1 MTISSNSWR
10 WAAIT
15 ALWILVASVGFVVL
29 VQGMLVFFAP
39 FGSWQ
44 MPGAAKVEI
53 KLIERDE
60 QGRITGKVQARQG
73 NRERTLVL
81 TKAECLKIE
90 AEEEVWIL
98 DNYFAGG
105 ARPDQFLLTP
115 WRLLTEY
122 PEPLLLL
129 ALLAIRRLR
138 RAQAK
143 AAKEIPEQPRTVWRD
158 EFHMKAVRFSGTD
171 EAGKSEESDKSL
183 RLNDSAIQ
191 ISDHKD

>member
-1 MTISSNSWR
+1 MTISSNNWR

-15 ALWILVASVGFVVL
+15 GLWILVASIGFVVL

-39 FGSWQ
+39 FGEWQ
-44 MPGAAKVEI
+44 VPGIAKVEI
-53 KLIERDE
+53 LLVERDE
-60 QGRITGKVQARQG
+60 QGRITGKVDVKREG
-73 NRERTLVL
+73 HERTLTL
-81 TKAECLKIE
+81 LKEECLKIE
-90 AEEEVWIL
+90 AEEEIWIL

-138 RAQAK
+138 RSQAK
-143 AAKEIPEQPRTVWRD
+143 AVEEVPDQPRAVWRD
-158 EFHMKAVRFSGTD
+158 EFHMKAARFSETLRPKD
-171 EAGKSEESDKSL
+171 PEELGKP
-183 RLNDSAIQ
+183 
-191 ISDHKD
+191 

>member
-1 MTISSNSWR
+1 MKISPGNWR

-15 ALWILVASVGFVVL
+15 GLWILVAGIAFVVL

-44 MPGAAKVEI
+44 TPGISKVEI
-53 KLIERDE
+53 LLVERDE
-60 QGRITGKVQARQG
+60 QGRITGKAQARRGGRQR
-73 NRERTLVL
+73 NLVL
-81 TKAECLKIE
+81 TKEECLKIE
-90 AEEEVWIL
+90 AGEEVWIL

-115 WRLLTEY
+115 LRLLTEY

-138 RAQAK
+138 RIQIK
-143 AAKEIPEQPRTVWRD
+143 AAEPLPGQPRAVWRD
-158 EFHMKAVRFSGTD
+158 EFHLKAARFSGPD
-171 EAGKSEESDKSL
+171 EAGKSE
-183 RLNDSAIQ
+183 DS
-191 ISDHKD
+191 SKD

>member
-1 MTISSNSWR
+1 MTISSNNWR

-15 ALWILVASVGFVVL
+15 SLWILVAGIAFVVL

-39 FGSWQ
+39 FGGWQ
-44 MPGAAKVEI
+44 MPGIAKVEI
-53 KLIERDE
+53 VLVERDE

-73 NRERTLVL
+73 KRERTLTL
-81 TKAECLKIE
+81 LKEECLKIE

-98 DNYFAGG
+98 ENYFAGG

-129 ALLAIRRLR
+129 ALLGIRRLLR
-138 RAQAK
+138 TQAK
-143 AAKEIPEQPRTVWRD
+143 ADEQVPDQPRAVWRD
-158 EFHMKAVRFSGTD
+158 EFHQKAGRFS
-171 EAGKSEESDKSL
+171 
-183 RLNDSAIQ
+183 
-191 ISDHKD
+191 DHAETKEPQPPGGNPS